1 MAILNTSGAAGG
13 GGTVSG
19 ELKVAY
25 KNTGFGASSITFT
38 GLSVTKTP
46 SFYLIALIDAGSSP
60 NHTTAYYIYDTGN
73 VTQAIY
79 LTSSTLAVIKDGT
92 IGPYAWT
99 VAFNSAGECTVT
111 AGATMLA
118 TLGKYC
124 LYYKA
129 D

>member
-1 MAILNTSGAAGG
+1 MAILNTSGAAG

-25 KNTGFGASSITFT
+25 KNVGFGATSMTFT

-60 NHTTAYYIYDTGN
+60 NHTTAYYIYDNGN

-79 LTSSTLAVIKDGT
+79 ETSSTLAVIKDGT

-111 AGATMLA
+111 APTTLA

>member
-13 GGTVSG
+13 GATVSG

-25 KNTGFGASSITFT
+25 KNAGFGASSITFT

-46 SFYLIALIDAGSSP
+46 SFYLIALIDAGRSP
-60 NHTTAYYIYDTGN
+60 NHTTAYYIYDNGN

-79 LTSSTLAVIKDGT
+79 LTSSMFAVIKDGT

-99 VAFNSAGECTVT
+99 VAFNSAGKCTVT
-111 AGATMLA
+111 AGATALA
-118 TLGKYC
+118 TLGEYC